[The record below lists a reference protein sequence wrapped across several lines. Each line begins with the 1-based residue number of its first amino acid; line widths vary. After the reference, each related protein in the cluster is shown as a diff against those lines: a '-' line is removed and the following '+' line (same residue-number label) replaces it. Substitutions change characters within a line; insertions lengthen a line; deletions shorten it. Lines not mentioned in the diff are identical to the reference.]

1 MFRLF
6 ESVLPQPTQQQFI
19 SADNAAVE
27 ENSYSSHPVLSLY
40 RADAMTRTRLKG
52 RKSIAPAFSLFDEA
66 VHLIHLRWENQER
79 FAVAVAET
87 LKALLGARNVFVG
100 STDIQTGTR
109 KLVLNDVFAELD
121 TKSVRSLQQKIERC
135 SAAFLHA
142 GDKGLQAPAAHSWG
156 HGNPYATLSKTF
168 TVGSK
173 LGALIPIWDRAI
185 LVDVFADL
193 PQGKHS
199 RIQKELF
206 DRLIPHLEIAC
217 SRAWLHNHAPSL
229 ESLLKRLQDG
239 GLTAREAEVVSWVL
253 QGKTNPE
260 IATIMGVSLQT
271 VKNHLGSAYPKL
283 GIENR
288 SAAFAQ
294 FSDWF
299 QER

>member
-1 MFRLF
+1 
-6 ESVLPQPTQQQFI
+6 
-19 SADNAAVE
+19 
-27 ENSYSSHPVLSLY
+27 
-40 RADAMTRTRLKG
+40 MTRTRLKG

-66 VHLIHLRWENQER
+66 VHLIHLQWENQER
-79 FAVAVAET
+79 FAAAMAET
-87 LKALLGARNVFVG
+87 LKALLGAHNVFVG
-100 STDIQTGTR
+100 GTDIQTGAR
-109 KLVLNDVFAELD
+109 KPVLNDVFAELD
-121 TKSVRSLQQKIERC
+121 TKSVRSLQQKIDRC
-135 SAAFLHA
+135 SAAFLDG
-142 GDKGLQAPAAHSWG
+142 GDKGLQAFAANSWAQ
-156 HGNPYATLSKTF
+156 GNPYATLSKTF

-185 LVDVFADL
+185 LVDVFAEL

-217 SRAWLHNHAPSL
+217 CRMWLHNQAPSL
-229 ESLLKRLQDG
+229 QSLLKRLQDG

-260 IATIMGVSLQT
+260 IATIMVVSLQT
-271 VKNHLGSAYPKL
+271 IKNHLARAYPKL

-288 SAAFAQ
+288 TAAFAQ
-294 FSDWF
+294 FSDWI